1 MAPEQFTVLGD
12 LAYRS
17 IKNFARLEDHGFLPE
32 VVLGDPTWNDGWPG
46 DKEGR
51 VMLAYVLLGRL
62 THREPAFLDRYFR
75 LLIPSLNADGYRG
88 LPEPGVVDEQSLSGH
103 NWLLRAL
110 LEHHLWKHDPASMNL
125 ARGIVENLYLPVSG
139 KFADYPVD
147 PALRTMEGRASGTLD
162 GKIVC
167 GWKTS
172 TDIGCAF
179 IALDALSQYHQITR
193 DPRVESLICEMIDR
207 FQTIDLVA
215 SSMQTHA
222 TLSALRGIL
231 RYSETTRREDLLDF
245 AIRAFEQYLRLG
257 LSECYANHNWFGR
270 PLWTEPCAIVDS
282 YIVAIELFQRTGQ
295 GRYADIANRI
305 HHNAF
310 LHAQRANGGF
320 GCDSCVGSGEHPEIL
335 RSVILEAHWC
345 CSMRGAE
352 GLYAAARN
360 AFFSKGDQLILI
372 NPFEGI
378 FEAGGM
384 RLQVT
389 SGFPRDGIL
398 RVQMERIAEGAR
410 TLSVYLPSSDGLK
423 VTIDGAETV
432 ATFIDHFA
440 TVALPEKSCF
450 CVQVILPIG
459 LEVRT
464 PIGASTPPDLRTL
477 WHGTL
482 LLATP
487 ANESALRPL
496 PSPDRLEYMGHGCY
510 ALDGQ
515 PMLSPVADQIDRED
529 IPPMQ
534 VLFPFDKENH
544 RR

>member
-1 MAPEQFTVLGD
+1 MEPEQFTVLGN

-32 VVLGDPTWNDGWPG
+32 IVLSDPTFNDGWPG

-62 THREPAFLDRYFR
+62 THREPAFLDRYYR
-75 LLIPSLNADGYRG
+75 LLVPSLNQDGYRG
-88 LPEPGVVDEQSLSGH
+88 PIEPGVADEQGLAGH
-103 NWLLRAL
+103 NWLMRAL
-110 LEHHLWKHDPASMNL
+110 LEHHLWKHDSASMDL
-125 ARGIVENLYLPVSG
+125 ARGIVDHLYLPLSG
-139 KFADYPVD
+139 RFADYPID

-193 DPRVESLICEMIDR
+193 DPRVESLIDEMIVR

-231 RYSETTRREDLLDF
+231 RYGETTGQKGLLDF
-245 AIRAFEQYLRLG
+245 AICAFEQYLNLG
-257 LSECYANHNWFGR
+257 ISECYANHNWFGR

-282 YIVAIELFQRTGQ
+282 YIVAIELFKRTGQ

-305 HHNAF
+305 YHSAF

-320 GCDSCVGSGEHPEIL
+320 GCDSCVGCGEHPEIL
-335 RSVILEAHWC
+335 RCVIPEAHWC

-360 AFFSKGDQLILI
+360 VFHSQGEQLILI
-372 NPFEGI
+372 HPIEGI
-378 FEAGGM
+378 FEAGRL

-389 SGFPRDGIL
+389 SGFPHSGNL
-398 RVQMERIAEGAR
+398 CVQAERIAGGAR
-410 TLSVYLPSSDGLK
+410 TLSVYLPSSDGLR
-423 VTIDGAETV
+423 VTIDGSETT
-432 ATFIDHFA
+432 ASFMDHFA
-440 TVALPEKSCF
+440 TVALPEESRF
-450 CVQVILPIG
+450 CVQLSLPIG
-459 LEVRT
+459 LEVRA
-464 PIGASTPPDLRTL
+464 PINAGTRPDLRSL

-487 ANESALRPL
+487 TDESVIRPL
-496 PSPDRLEYMGHGCY
+496 PSPDSLEYMGQGCY

-515 PMLSPVADQIDRED
+515 PLLFPIADQIDQEGLK
-529 IPPMQ
+529 PMQ
-534 VLFPFDKENH
+534 VLFPIGKAH
-544 RR
+544 R